1 MEIKQVKDYMT
12 TNVITITSDKTIP
25 EAYWLMIENK
35 VNRLP
40 VVDKGKLV
48 GFVTLED
55 LRRAEPP
62 MGLNL
67 DLVKITDKLAKMT
80 IYQVMTKELKTISPA
95 DTLSTAV
102 QLMLDNQISALPVL
116 EGNQLVGII
125 THQDILQAFL
135 DLIK

>member
-67 DLVKITDKLAKMT
+67 DLVKITDKLSKMT
-80 IYQVMTKELKTISPA
+80 IYQVMTKDLKTISPA

>member
-67 DLVKITDKLAKMT
+67 DLVKITDKLSKMT